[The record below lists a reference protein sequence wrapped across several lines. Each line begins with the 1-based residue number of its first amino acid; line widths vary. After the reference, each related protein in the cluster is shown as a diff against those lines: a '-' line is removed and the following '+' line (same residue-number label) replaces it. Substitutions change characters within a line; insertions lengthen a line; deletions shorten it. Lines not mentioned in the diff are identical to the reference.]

1 MAQNDVLSL
10 LFGKKKRRKTR
21 KKSTKGRKKVG
32 KTKRIKVGYCIK
44 SKKSGVV
51 KVYKTKQGKKVI
63 RTKHY
68 YNKRKCNKRVY
79 KKKTDAV
86 KAYKRKYAKKK
97 SSFGRRTRRRRAPVR
112 RRRLNNFGVGGSYMP
127 TSAFAS
133 PYPSSVDAAAPWL

>member
-21 KKSTKGRKKVG
+21 RKTTKKGKAAKKRRL
-32 KTKRIKVGYCIK
+32 KMGYCVK

-51 KVYKTKQGKKVI
+51 TVYKTKQGKKTI

-68 YNKRKCNKRVY
+68 SNKRKCNKRVY
-79 KKKTDAV
+79 KKRSDAV

-133 PYPSSVDAAAPWL
+133 PYPSSVDAGAPWI